1 MIDFDPNA
9 LTALRDSYLCLGKD
23 MTCVATEPEEEP
35 HTIKQYQDAS
45 VQTNFDD
52 SLKEPGS
59 FACNAFAQ
67 TDGICWW

>member
-9 LTALRDSYLCLGKD
+9 LIALRDSYHCLVKD
-23 MTCVATEPEEEP
+23 VTCVATEPEEEP
-35 HTIKQYQDAS
+35 LTIKQYQDAS
-45 VQTNFDD
+45 VQTNLDD

-67 TDGICWW
+67 TDGIWW